1 VKFNAVDRY
10 GGLLGVRELA
20 AADAGDSHGCDILA
34 IAESEHPRVLC
45 SASATTS
52 PSVGA
57 HRGDPRNTFILLAQ
71 LIVKSGGR
79 LVQRPFRVAV
89 RDHAN
94 SAVVV

>member
-1 VKFNAVDRY
+1 MKFNAVDRY

-20 AADAGDSHGCDILA
+20 AADAGDSPRCGNLA

-45 SASATTS
+45 PATS
-52 PSVGA
+52 PGVGA
-57 HRGDPRNTFILLAQ
+57 RRGDPRDTLILRTQLA
-71 LIVKSGGR
+71 VKSGGR
-79 LVQRPFRVAV
+79 LVQRPVRAAV